1 MDAASG
7 DLKGV
12 TADMHDYTLNTADEN
27 VDEHEGIVVK
37 DASENV
43 EGIVYDSR
51 IDQVEDAHHH
61 KYIEHIGKMAR
72 CSMLIISID
81 VNFCVYRILFRVSI
95 SISS

>member
-12 TADMHDYTLNTADEN
+12 AAYLHDYTLTTADEK
-27 VDEHEGIVVK
+27 VDEHEGPVVK

-43 EGIVYDSR
+43 EGIVNDSR

-61 KYIEHIGKMAR
+61 KYIEHIGEMAR

-81 VNFCVYRILFRVSI
+81 VNLCIYLILFRVSI